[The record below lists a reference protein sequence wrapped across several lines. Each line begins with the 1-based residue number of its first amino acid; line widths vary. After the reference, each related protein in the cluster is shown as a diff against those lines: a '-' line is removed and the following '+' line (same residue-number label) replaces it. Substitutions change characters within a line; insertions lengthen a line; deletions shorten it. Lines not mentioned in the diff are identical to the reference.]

1 MNKRAVVVTLMLA
14 LVFCLTQVTASF
26 AEEKVAPAK
35 AEAKTPAAK
44 GLAAKATPANV
55 VAVCG
60 CGMVFVP
67 DATTKFVEHAGKAYA
82 CCTEGCHKMAEKN
95 PEAAAQMAEE
105 NLAKLMKPAKPA
117 AAEHGK

>member
-1 MNKRAVVVTLMLA
+1 MNKRVVAVTLMLA

-26 AEEKVAPAK
+26 AEEKVAPVK
-35 AEAKTPAAK
+35 AEAKTAAK
-44 GLAAKATPANV
+44 GHAGKMQPANV

-67 DATTKFVEHAGKAYA
+67 DATTKFVEYAGKEYA

-95 PEAAAQMAEE
+95 PEAAAKMAEE
-105 NLAKLMKPAKPA
+105 NLAKLMKPAKPPVT
-117 AAEHGK
+117 EHSK